1 MPQTRSLK
9 EERVK
14 IGQIIKSNP
23 KQVKQGT
30 VLRGPASLAVFSCG
44 IRLTPLEA
52 VIDGCSLSKT
62 QRNQVLDLVVISGPI
77 SKGTSFSRM
86 LLLGPFR
93 TTHSYLDNS
102 VSICPSSVSHYKWTL
117 SKHPSVHAKR
127 KVTIFNCF
135 RAISH
140 PVSFVVLKG
149 PSNYSKHADGPKGEV
164 SGDEL
169 ESSRQGSRMEGLQAA
184 NGSDLRGGPGS

>member
-30 VLRGPASLAVFSCG
+30 VLHGPAGLAVFSCG

-77 SKGTSFSRM
+77 SKGTS
-86 LLLGPFR
+86 LAVC
-93 TTHSYLDNS
+93 Y
-102 VSICPSSVSHYKWTL
+102 Y
-117 SKHPSVHAKR
+117 
-127 KVTIFNCF
+127 
-135 RAISH
+135 
-140 PVSFVVLKG
+140 VVL
-149 PSNYSKHADGPKGEV
+149 
-164 SGDEL
+164 SGQHIVTSIIQSL
-169 ESSRQGSRMEGLQAA
+169 FVLP
-184 NGSDLRGGPGS
+184 L

>member
-14 IGQIIKSNP
+14 TGQIIKSNP

-30 VLRGPASLAVFSCG
+30 VLRGPAGLAVFSCG

-52 VIDGCSLSKT
+52 VIDSCSLPKT
-62 QRNQVLDLVVISGPI
+62 QRNQALVCSHKR
-77 SKGTSFSRM
+77 SNQQRYQFSRM

-93 TTHSYLDNS
+93 TTHSYFDNS
-102 VSICPSSVSHYKWTL
+102 VSICPTSVSHYKWTL

-127 KVTIFNCF
+127 
-135 RAISH
+135 
-140 PVSFVVLKG
+140 
-149 PSNYSKHADGPKGEV
+149 
-164 SGDEL
+164 
-169 ESSRQGSRMEGLQAA
+169 
-184 NGSDLRGGPGS
+184 

>member
-14 IGQIIKSNP
+14 TGQIIKSNP

-30 VLRGPASLAVFSCG
+30 VLRGRTGLAVFSCG

-52 VIDGCSLSKT
+52 VIDGCSLPKT
-62 QRNQVLDLVVISGPI
+62 QRNQVLGLVVISGPI

-93 TTHSYLDNS
+93 TTHSYFDNS
-102 VSICPSSVSHYKWTL
+102 VSICPTSVSHYKWTL
-117 SKHPSVHAKR
+117 SGHPSVHAKR
-127 KVTIFNCF
+127 KV
-135 RAISH
+135 ISSI
-140 PVSFVVLKG
+140 VAKISLIQFSFVVLKG
-149 PSNYSKHADGPKGEV
+149 PSNCSKHADDPKGEV

-169 ESSRQGSRMEGLQAA
+169 ESSRQGSRMENLQAV
-184 NGSDLRGGPGS
+184 NGGDLRGRPDP